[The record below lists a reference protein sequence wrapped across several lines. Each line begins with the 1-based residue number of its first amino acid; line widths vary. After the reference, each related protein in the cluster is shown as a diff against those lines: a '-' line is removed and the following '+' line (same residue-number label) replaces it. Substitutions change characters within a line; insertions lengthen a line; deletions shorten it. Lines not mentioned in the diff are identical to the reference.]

1 MDKDNFNANV
11 DFVRGQAD
19 MIVLSALSDTGKYG
33 LEILNTINERSK
45 GMYSLKQATLYSS
58 LKRLEK
64 NGYVHSYDG
73 DTSNG
78 AKRVYYGLTQMGRE
92 YLENDKSYW
101 EFCNFL
107 MSNLISDN
115 KFDPDSREKPF
126 DPAEFR
132 PLTRRARGE
141 KEDKEQPNEQQDKE
155 KEVVVKYVYVK
166 SEDIPEGADIVY
178 VSPENIQDLNN
189 KSNAEDNSAIKEETV
204 ANEKSETQRITTLS
218 DTEYQSS
225 FILLGDEDYDY
236 DYANYDIAANDNV
249 SHEVALVD
257 ESANEVA
264 VIEKDLQVIEETSI
278 DEAASVEK
286 SNQTEAT
293 TQEVSETQANEE
305 VDSNKQDEPNDTSVT
320 ENSIIKTSETSELIA
335 AETSENVVEQYDSPA
350 QEIEPVEDYAAYEDA
365 SDKETSSVEVIEENN
380 SFGEYQESAEEASQ
394 TAAYAE
400 ETHFFEDSTY
410 YNQESTVTQDVR
422 YEDDYYNLFANRPLH
437 NSDQGSSVNFSSL
450 FSNYS
455 RENDVN
461 YVESFSELFDV
472 EDEDDLHE
480 TDTDADIKFLSMKE
494 MVYKYQSKGINIKP
508 YDKRNTME
516 YYVNR
521 YYFSNKLQFHASI
534 IIFAIFALEFF
545 IGHFICNR
553 GANKSSD
560 LWLLMIFA
568 FAIFPAVR
576 SVMYVID
583 PTRKSLANYN
593 PKTSFLISLLP
604 VVTFPIVF
612 ALMGFVQFGANID
625 NYESM
630 ERAIILPS
638 VLLFNVPLFSIIYTL
653 LYRTYKYH
661 VN

>member
-19 MIVLSALSDTGKYG
+19 MIVLSALSDTDKYG
-33 LEILNTINERSK
+33 LEILSAIQERSK

-64 NGYVHSYDG
+64 NGYVHSFDG
-73 DTSNG
+73 EISNG

-92 YLENDKSYW
+92 HLENDKSYW

-115 KFDPDSREKPF
+115 KFDPDNSDKPF

-141 KEDKEQPNEQQDKE
+141 KDDKDQDKE
-155 KEVVVKYVYVK
+155 KEVVVKYVYLK
-166 SEDIPEGADIVY
+166 SEDIPEGADVVY
-178 VSPENIQDLNN
+178 VSPENIQQLDNN
-189 KSNAEDNSAIKEETV
+189 ANKEESKESQENV
-204 ANEKSETQRITTLS
+204 ASQSEIQEITSLS
-218 DTEYQSS
+218 DKEYQPS
-225 FILLGDEDYDY
+225 FILIDSDDVEEIE
-236 DYANYDIAANDNV
+236 NSNV
-249 SHEVALVD
+249 NNAIALV
-257 ESANEVA
+257 EEFSNQLA
-264 VIEKDLQVIEETSI
+264 VIENDLQIIEETTQSEDVESQSSVVSETLQEVATTEETQENALVETVENAQVIEQTTE
-278 DEAASVEK
+278 ASVE
-286 SNQTEAT
+286 
-293 TQEVSETQANEE
+293 EVIVEEQA
-305 VDSNKQDEPNDTSVT
+305 VADETSVV
-320 ENSIIKTSETSELIA
+320 ETVNDNTNE
-335 AETSENVVEQYDSPA
+335 
-350 QEIEPVEDYAAYEDA
+350 EPVEENFIEEIT
-365 SDKETSSVEVIEENN
+365 SDVIEEEQPVEEVNY
-380 SFGEYQESAEEASQ
+380 YQESAVYEQTQVEEDYDNSSFAS
-394 TAAYAE
+394 
-400 ETHFFEDSTY
+400 
-410 YNQESTVTQDVR
+410 
-422 YEDDYYNLFANRPLH
+422 RPLH
-437 NSDQGSSVNFSSL
+437 NSAQDTSAQFSSL

-461 YVESFSELFDV
+461 YVESFNELFDV
-472 EDEDDLHE
+472 EDEDDSSKP
-480 TDTDADIKFLSMKE
+480 DAGADIEFLTMKE

-521 YYFSNKLQFHASI
+521 YYFSNKLQFHASLL
-534 IIFAIFALEFF
+534 IFAIFAVELF

-553 GANKSSD
+553 GANKISD
-560 LWLLMIFA
+560 LWLLIIFA
-568 FAIFPAVR
+568 LAIFPAIR

-583 PTRKSLANYN
+583 PMRKSLANYN
-593 PKTSFLISLLP
+593 PKTSFLVSLLP

-612 ALMGFVQFGANID
+612 ALMGFVEFGANID
-625 NYESM
+625 DYMSM
-630 ERAIILPS
+630 ERTIILPS